1 MEQQLTTEAQAAAIR
16 FTVPAVPVAQPRQRH
31 AMIAGH
37 IRNYTPTKHPV
48 NVFKAACQMACAS
61 AYTGPPLTGPVSL
74 RILFVLPRP
83 ASTPKRNSGRTPH
96 AKKPDCENLAK
107 AVMDSLTGTLYADD
121 RQVYL
126 LRIGK
131 LVAGINEA
139 PHVEVEAHA

>member
-1 MEQQLTTEAQAAAIR
+1 MQLDLTSHPQLSAIR
-16 FTVPAVPVAQPRQRH
+16 FTVPCVPIAQPRQRH

-37 IRNYTPTKHPV
+37 VRNYTPTKHPV
-48 NVFKAACQMACAS
+48 NAFKAACQLACAA

-74 RILFVLPRP
+74 SLVFVLPRP
-83 ASTPKRNSGRTPH
+83 QSTPKRNAGRTPH

-107 AVMDSLTGTLYADD
+107 AVLDALTGTLYADD

-131 LVAGINEA
+131 LVASIDEQ
-139 PHVEVEAHA
+139 PHVEVEANA